1 MTFIFTPERDP
12 RREQMAEHQVG
23 SKVKYQGNVMPAE
36 ILSGPHKT
44 TGARQRYLIRKADG
58 NVSLVP
64 DTELERVVPR
74 LDQVAGTLAMTMFGR
89 SFMSLDTPRR
99 MQVAHAAA
107 RVLDIAD
114 RTKGQI

>member
-12 RREQMAEHQVG
+12 RRENVAEFRAG
-23 SKVKYQGNVMPAE
+23 DKVKFRGNVMPAE

-44 TGARQRYLIRKADG
+44 TGARLRYLIRKADG

-64 DTELERVVPR
+64 DMELERIVPR
-74 LDQVAGTLAMTMFGR
+74 LDQVAGTLAVTMFGR
-89 SFMSLDTPRR
+89 SFVSLDTPRR
-99 MQVAHAAA
+99 MQVAHAAQ

>member
-23 SKVKYQGNVMPAE
+23 AKVKYRGNAMPAE

-44 TGARQRYLIRKADG
+44 TGARLRYLIRKADG

-64 DTELERVVPR
+64 DTELEKLVPR
-74 LDQVAGTLAMTMFGR
+74 LDQVAGTLAVRIYGR
-89 SFMSLDTPRR
+89 SFNSLDTQRR
-99 MQVAHAAA
+99 FLIARTAAD
-107 RVLDIAD
+107 LLEIAD

>member
-12 RREQMAEHQVG
+12 RREQVAEFNAGDQ
-23 SKVKYQGNVMPAE
+23 VKYQGMTMPAE
-36 ILSGPHKT
+36 VLSGPHKSP
-44 TGARQRYLIRKADG
+44 GRNRYLIRKADG
-58 NVSLVP
+58 YVSLVP
-64 DTELERVVPR
+64 VTDIERIVPR

-89 SFMSLDTPRR
+89 AFVTLDTPRR
-99 MQVAHAAA
+99 MQVAHAAQ

>member
-12 RREQMAEHQVG
+12 RREQMAEFKAG
-23 SKVKYQGNVMPAE
+23 DKVTYRGMSMPAE
-36 ILSGPHKT
+36 VLSGPHRT
-44 TGARQRYLIRKADG
+44 TGARKRYLITKADG

-64 DTELERVVPR
+64 DTDLERVVPR
-74 LDQVAGTLAMTMFGR
+74 LDQVAGTLAMHLFGR
-89 SFMSLDTPRR
+89 SFMSLDTPRK
-99 MQVAHAAA
+99 MQVAHAAQ